1 MENYIDDSVKIGEGT
16 FIGPFCVIKGNTVIG
31 KNCIIDQNSRI
42 EDSIIGDNVHI
53 MSSYI
58 IGSEVGDETEVG
70 PFAYMRPGSKVGKRC
85 KVGDFVEIK
94 NSIIGDDTKA
104 SHLTYIGDADL
115 GSGVNLGC
123 GVVFVNYDGSK
134 KYRTVVEDNAF
145 IGCNSNLISPVRI
158 GEMSYVA
165 AGSTVT
171 SDVEPGA
178 LYIARPEPTVK
189 PDWVTKSKK
198 WNGKK
203 QSDK

>member
-1 MENYIDDSVKIGEGT
+1 MDNYIDESVKIGEGT
-16 FIGPFCVIKGNTVIG
+16 SIGPGCVIKGNTVIG
-31 KNCIIDQNSRI
+31 KNCIIDQNCRI
-42 EDSIIGDNVHI
+42 EDSIIGDGVHI

-58 IGSEVGDETEVG
+58 LESEVGDETEVG

-94 NSIIGDDTKA
+94 NSVIGDDTKA

-115 GSGVNLGC
+115 GSGINLGC

-145 IGCNSNLISPVRI
+145 IGCNANLISPVHI
-158 GEMSYVA
+158 GEMSYIA

-171 SDVEPGA
+171 GDVEADA
-178 LYIARPEPTVK
+178 LFISRPESVVK
-189 PDWVTKSKK
+189 PGWVTKSNK
-198 WNGKK
+198 WHGKK
-203 QSDK
+203 QSNI